1 MSAGP
6 VSVLKFMDERKMYF
20 LRQTDMIQL
29 LRLILNKHKKSIQNY
44 LLLKVDLVVVMSEKS
59 DRQSNLK

>member
-1 MSAGP
+1 MSAEP

-59 DRQSNLK
+59 DRLKVT